1 MRYFFIVA
9 AGWVLGAWQ
18 MSGAAESLARAR
30 SPRPAASPSRSPGA
44 PPHFDAVD
52 LGYFMAREIDER
64 PGLNQ
69 YAHVASWQ
77 VVGETRVDAATLTAE
92 GVMLIPGTP
101 ESSNSFAF
109 AINDGD
115 ELAGIIESR
124 GDIRD
129 TQAFMYRSGSLQI
142 LPSLGGKSAAARSIN
157 KDSIVVGS
165 ALTDGRKMHAVEWK
179 EGQAHDLGTLPGG
192 DFSRAFEVNAHGDIA
207 GEANSGS
214 QGRVHAVLW
223 SHERIRDLGLL
234 RGGTLSSA
242 QGVNEKRQAVGYADD
257 SDGGS
262 RAVLFSDGHV
272 TDLGSLGDEP
282 SSALSIND
290 AGQIVGSSAVAE
302 GKMHAFLWEKRHL
315 YDLNQ
320 LIPSESGWVLLAAYR
335 INAKGQVL
343 AYGFYQGRTHA
354 CLLSPGQ
361 GGATA
366 VKK

>member
-1 MRYFFIVA
+1 MVISQARQTA
-9 AGWVLGAWQ
+9 ALK
-18 MSGAAESLARAR
+18 AESTRCFGRTSVSAT
-30 SPRPAASPSRSPGA
+30 S
-44 PPHFDAVD
+44 
-52 LGYFMAREIDER
+52 GYC
-64 PGLNQ
+64 
-69 YAHVASWQ
+69 
-77 VVGETRVDAATLTAE
+77 
-92 GVMLIPGTP
+92 
-101 ESSNSFAF
+101 
-109 AINDGD
+109 
-115 ELAGIIESR
+115 
-124 GDIRD
+124 
-129 TQAFMYRSGSLQI
+129 
-142 LPSLGGKSAAARSIN
+142 
-157 KDSIVVGS
+157 
-165 ALTDGRKMHAVEWK
+165 VE
-179 EGQAHDLGTLPGG
+179 
-192 DFSRAFEVNAHGDIA
+192 
-207 GEANSGS
+207 
-214 QGRVHAVLW
+214 
-223 SHERIRDLGLL
+223 
-234 RGGTLSSA
+234 
-242 QGVNEKRQAVGYADD
+242 GVNEKRQAVGYADD

-302 GKMHAFLWEKRHL
+302 GKMHAFLWEKGHL